1 MTRRDLIWKWA
12 SYGIV
17 LVLVVIFNYYV
28 LTLLPLGAV
37 PLLPMAAAVA
47 VGVLEG
53 PASGAGFGIA
63 AGIALAAATHGSP
76 FWVAYLSAAGCLC
89 GLLAQYV
96 LRRDLVGY
104 VPSCLAVSAL
114 YECWQV
120 LSHLVTGQA
129 DFNTL
134 IWVAG
139 LEFLW
144 TIAFS
149 FPIYGMC
156 RFCCRHYGRI
166 YHE

>member
-12 SYGIV
+12 SYSVV
-17 LVLVVIFNYYV
+17 LILTALVNYYV
-28 LTLLPLGAV
+28 LTLLPLRAV

-53 PASGAGFGIA
+53 PASGAGYGIA
-63 AGIALAAATHGSP
+63 AGLVLSAATHGSP
-76 FWVAYLSAAGCLC
+76 GWMLYLSAAGWLC

-96 LRRDLVGY
+96 LRRDLVGF
-104 VPSCLAVSAL
+104 VPACLAVTAVC
-114 YECWQV
+114 EGWQV
-120 LSHLVTGQA
+120 LSRLAAGVA
-129 DFNTL
+129 DVRTL
-134 IWVAG
+134 LWVAG
-139 LEFLW
+139 WEFLW
-144 TIAFS
+144 TFVFA